1 MAATDPQ
8 PVSTPTPAPAGGA
21 PAGTPATASRPQ
33 PAPRGLLAQWFSVR
47 DQVPDWEV
55 AVLSLLSV
63 ACCLGIW
70 WFVTLGSP
78 EERMV
83 GPLVL
88 PSPGET
94 FQQLPELVLGDRPL
108 EDFEGKPLP
117 PRTWSEWWHDFTSE
131 SALARNL
138 YVTLRR
144 LLLGFG
150 LATAIGVPLGVL
162 AGCFGRV
169 HAFLLPLSI
178 FGRNIPLAALV
189 GVTFSLFGIGELQKV
204 MFIFLA
210 CVAFILS
217 DTAEAIRRVETSY
230 IDTALTLGAR
240 PWQVILKVLIPLA
253 LPSICNSLRLMF
265 GLAFGYIMLAE
276 TIKFGNEAGGLGN
289 IINMSIRRGLREN
302 VFLVLLLIPL
312 VALAID
318 QVLFWL
324 QRQLFPHVYG
334 GRGWLHRGLR
344 GLVHAGEDLRHRLF
358 PRRARA

>member
-1 MAATDPQ
+1 MAAPLPEQ
-8 PVSTPTPAPAGGA
+8 PASSTPAPPGSSA
-21 PAGTPATASRPQ
+21 PSGDVGRESTPHR
-33 PAPRGLLAQWFSVR
+33 RGWLSHWFTVR
-47 DQVPDWEV
+47 DQVPQWETI
-55 AVLSLLSV
+55 VLGLLCV
-63 ACCLGIW
+63 ACCLGVW
-70 WFVTLGSP
+70 WFVTLGAP
-78 EERMV
+78 EERLL

-94 FQQLPELVLGDRPL
+94 WHSLPELLLGDRPS
-108 EDFEGKPLP
+108 EDAEGQPLP
-117 PRTWSEWWHDFTSE
+117 SRTWGEWWHDFTSE

-150 LATAIGVPLGVL
+150 LATLVGVPLGVL
-162 AGCFGRV
+162 AGCFARV
-169 HAFLLPLSI
+169 HAFLQPVSI

-217 DTAEAIRRVETSY
+217 DTAEAIRRIETSY

-240 PWQVILKVLIPLA
+240 PWQVILKVLLPLA

-276 TIKFGNEAGGLGN
+276 TIKFGNEAGGLGHL
-289 IINMSIRRGLREN
+289 INTSIRRGLREN

-318 QVLFWL
+318 QLLFWF

-334 GRGWLHRGLR
+334 GRGWLHRGVRAVMHGLEDGWRKLVPLR
-344 GLVHAGEDLRHRLF
+344 TNG
-358 PRRARA
+358 

>member
-1 MAATDPQ
+1 MEESRSEQSASVRSESLVDRMSTAERAA
-8 PVSTPTPAPAGGA
+8 PVRRGWL
-21 PAGTPATASRPQ
+21 AT
-33 PAPRGLLAQWFSVR
+33 WFGVR
-47 DQVPDWEV
+47 DQVPQWE
-55 AVLSLLSV
+55 SV
-63 ACCLGIW
+63 ALGLLCVVCCLGTW
-70 WFVTLGSP
+70 WFVTRGSP

-94 FQQLPELVLGDRPL
+94 WAQLPELLLGDRPL
-108 EDFEGKPLP
+108 EDSEGRPLP
-117 PRTWSEWWHDFTSE
+117 SRTWSEWWHDFTSE
-131 SALARNL
+131 SGLARNL

-144 LLLGFG
+144 LSLGFG
-150 LATAIGVPLGVL
+150 LAIAIGVPLGVL
-162 AGCFGRV
+162 AGCFARV
-169 HAFLLPLSI
+169 QAFLQPVSI

-210 CVAFILS
+210 CVAFVLS
-217 DTAEAIRRVETSY
+217 DTSEAIRRVETSY

-240 PWQVILKVLIPLA
+240 PWQVILKVLVPLA
-253 LPSICNSLRLMF
+253 LPTICNSLRLMF

-276 TIKFGNEAGGLGN
+276 TIKFGSEAGGLGHL
-289 IINMSIRRGLREN
+289 INTSIRRGLREN

-318 QVLFWL
+318 QLLFWF

-334 GRGWLHRGLR
+334 GRGWLHRGVRSLLH
-344 GLVHAGEDLRHRLF
+344 GLEDGWRLVV
-358 PRRARA
+358 PRRSSV

>member
-1 MAATDPQ
+1 MSDPQ
-8 PVSTPTPAPAGGA
+8 PEQPASPGTEIPGGSVSTARPGGTGSPARPGWLA
-21 PAGTPATASRPQ
+21 P
-33 PAPRGLLAQWFSVR
+33 WFTVR
-47 DQVPDWEV
+47 DQVPPWEG
-55 AVLSLLSV
+55 AVLGLFCV
-63 ACCLGIW
+63 ACCLGLW
-70 WFVTLGSP
+70 WFVTLGVP
-78 EERMV
+78 EERLV

-94 FQQLPELVLGDRPL
+94 WGRLPELLLGDQPT
-108 EDFEGKPLP
+108 EDFEGRPLP
-117 PRTWSEWWHDFTSE
+117 PRTWGQWWQDFTSE

-150 LATAIGVPLGVL
+150 LAIAVGVPLGVL
-162 AGCFGRV
+162 AGCFARV
-169 HAFLLPLSI
+169 QAFLQPISI

-217 DTAEAIRRVETSY
+217 DTSEAIRRVATSY

-240 PWQVILKVLIPLA
+240 PWQVILKVLLPLA
-253 LPSICNSLRLMF
+253 LPTICNSLRLMF

-276 TIKFGNEAGGLGN
+276 TIKFGNEAGGLGHL
-289 IINMSIRRGLREN
+289 INTSIRRGLREN

-318 QVLFWL
+318 QVLYWL

-334 GRGWLHRGLR
+334 GRGWLHRGVR
-344 GLVHAGEDLRHRLF
+344 AVIHGLEDAWRAVVPRHTSG
-358 PRRARA
+358 

>member
-1 MAATDPQ
+1 
-8 PVSTPTPAPAGGA
+8 
-21 PAGTPATASRPQ
+21 
-33 PAPRGLLAQWFSVR
+33 VR
-47 DQVPDWEV
+47 DHIPQWET
-55 AVLSLLSV
+55 AVLGLLSV
-63 ACCLGIW
+63 VCCLGIW
-70 WFVTLGSP
+70 WFVTLGAP

-94 FQQLPELVLGDRPL
+94 WDRLPELLLGDERPT
-108 EDFEGKPLP
+108 EDAEGRPLP
-117 PRTWSEWWHDFTSE
+117 PRGWSELWHDFVSE

-150 LATAIGVPLGVL
+150 LAIAVGVPLGVL
-162 AGCFGRV
+162 AGCFARV
-169 HAFLLPLSI
+169 HAFLQPVSI

-210 CVAFILS
+210 CVAFVLS
-217 DTAEAIRRVETSY
+217 DTSEAIRRVESSY

-240 PWQVILKVLIPLA
+240 PWQVILKVLLPLA

-276 TIKFGNEAGGLGN
+276 TIKFGSEAGGLGHL
-289 IINMSIRRGLREN
+289 INTSIRRGLREN

-318 QVLFWL
+318 QLLFGL

-334 GRGWLHRGLR
+334 GKGWLHRGVR
-344 GLVHAGEDLRHRLF
+344 AVVHGLESGWQMVF
-358 PRRARA
+358 SRRARA

>member
-1 MAATDPQ
+1 MSATDPQ
-8 PVSTPTPAPAGGA
+8 PAASQASAGGE
-21 PAGTPATASRPQ
+21 PGGPPATPPRTRPASRGFL
-33 PAPRGLLAQWFSVR
+33 APWFSVR
-47 DQVPDWEV
+47 DTVPDWEV
-55 AVLSLLSV
+55 VVLSLLCV
-63 ACCLGIW
+63 VCCLGVW
-70 WFVTLGSP
+70 WFVTLGNA
-78 EERMV
+78 EERLV
-83 GPLVL
+83 GPLVM

-108 EDFEGKPLP
+108 EDFEGRPLP

-144 LLLGFG
+144 LMLGFG

-162 AGCFGRV
+162 AGCFGRA

-289 IINMSIRRGLREN
+289 IINTSIRRGLREN

-334 GRGWLHRGLR
+334 GQGWLHRGFRRLM
-344 GLVHAGEDLRHRLF
+344 HAVEDLRHTLF